1 MIETAGAF
9 VLSYLKYGDTS
20 LILKCFTEQFG
31 YKTFLLKGAFSSTKN
46 KKHHYLFYL
55 NEVEISFYQK
65 RNEALELVKNISQG
79 QIFETLH
86 SNVFKSSILTFL
98 AEILNQSLKNG
109 EAKDVPLYNFLKNS
123 LTAFDKKSE
132 YFSDFHLYFLLEF
145 SKHLG
150 FFPLE
155 ENFSLPYFNLQEG
168 IFSLRSKNTSNEENA
183 VLWNKLL
190 QYDFAKPCNCFT
202 SAQRKQMLDEML
214 NYYEF
219 HQTNFR
225 KPLSLE
231 VLKVVFS

>member
-1 MIETAGAF
+1 MIETTKAF

-20 LILKCFTEQFG
+20 LIVRCFTEKFG
-31 YKTFLLKGAFSSTKN
+31 CKSFMLKGAFSKKN
-46 KKHHYLFYL
+46 KKHHYLFCL
-55 NEVEISFYQK
+55 NEIEISFYPK
-65 RNEALELVKNISQG
+65 KNEALELVKNISQG

-86 SNVFKSSILTFL
+86 TDVFKSSILTFL
-98 AEILNQSLKNG
+98 GEILNQNLKN
-109 EAKDVPLYNFLKNS
+109 EKAQDVSLYNFLKNS

-132 YFSDFHLYFLLEF
+132 YFADFHLFFLLEF

-150 FFPLE
+150 FYPLE
-155 ENFSLPYFNLQEG
+155 ENSTLPYFNLQEG
-168 IFSLRSKNTSNEENA
+168 IFSLRSKNISNEENA
-183 VLWNKLL
+183 VLWTQLL

-202 SAQRKQMLDEML
+202 STQRTQMLEEIL
-214 NYYEF
+214 NFYEF